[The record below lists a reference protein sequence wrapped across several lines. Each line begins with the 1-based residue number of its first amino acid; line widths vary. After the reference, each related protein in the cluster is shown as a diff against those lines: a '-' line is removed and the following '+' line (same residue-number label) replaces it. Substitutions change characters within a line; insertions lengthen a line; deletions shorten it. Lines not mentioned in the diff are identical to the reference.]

1 MCSLRVDFFLSYY
14 KLNQKDMKYFVIAAL
29 LATAQA
35 ADEPAGCKA
44 GIKAKI
50 YKDKECA
57 KDSHATVQAF
67 QKDVEK
73 TGKCISAEATAEEK
87 AAVVTAKKD
96 LDAAKAVTT
105 EKAKVL
111 AAVPEIK
118 VVKDGETATA
128 TVPKALGEEKYAE
141 LKKAH
146 FAEEA
151 AVAAYKKVLANLEK
165 DEDDALV
172 KAKKDA
178 YRPYYVAS

>member
-118 VVKDGETATA
+118 VDKDGKTA
-128 TVPKALGEEKYAE
+128 TVPDALGKEKYEA

-151 AVAAYKKVLANLEK
+151 AGAAYKKVLANLEK